1 MQTKAKEVFKMDRK
15 NSNDQPF
22 ITPREAS
29 ELSSFALGTLANHRH
44 RKIGCPY
51 FRRGGKVLYD
61 RETFLAWCKAN
72 PVKTI
77 ETI

>member
-1 MQTKAKEVFKMDRK
+1 MNKQNA
-15 NSNDQPF
+15 NDQPL

-29 ELSSFALGTLANHRH
+29 ELSKFAPGTLANHRH
-44 RKIGCPY
+44 RKVGCPY
-51 FRRGGKVLYD
+51 FKRGGKVLYD
-61 RETFLAWCKAN
+61 RETFLAWCRAN